1 MIFPAN
7 LSVVTFYLEGLDEY
21 HELDVASSEMAFNF
35 ETFYLREAIS
45 AKKRVKFSGVRY
57 SMSLTYEQTRQ
68 HEQVRSFYG
77 RLLDETADGYAR
89 VRLYLQD
96 EASIVFDTD
105 YIDVSLGS
113 VNSFLEYRNKIRR
126 HYYTMSFDGQFPQV
140 GLGLAYV
147 VSNDGNFVFN
157 NEGRRI
163 FAQLNPFT

>member
-21 HELDVASSEMAFNF
+21 HELDVASSQMGFQF

-68 HEQVRSFYG
+68 HDKVRAFYG
-77 RLLDETADGYAR
+77 RLLEETADDYPR
-89 VRLYLQD
+89 VRLYFVTESSID
-96 EASIVFDTD
+96 EETD

-113 VNSFLEYRNKIRR
+113 VNAFLNYRNQVRR
-126 HYYTMSFDGQFPQV
+126 HYYTMSFDGQFPEV
-140 GLGLAYV
+140 GLGLAYIIDN
-147 VSNDGNFVFN
+147 SGNFVFN

-163 FAQLNPFT
+163 FASLNPFA